1 MATKKR
7 TKRRGPKRR
16 ASNKSMKRMSR
27 KTAKRS
33 GKKNSGKK
41 KSGKKRSGKK
51 NAFFSLM
58 LKAKKSGAPSFVY
71 NGDTY
76 WQKKK
81 GPLIFYAK
89 K

>member
-16 ASNKSMKRMSR
+16 ASKKSMKRMSR
-27 KTAKRS
+27 KTTKR
-33 GKKNSGKK
+33 
-41 KSGKKRSGKK
+41 SGKKRSGKK

-58 LKAKKSGAPSFVY
+58 LKAKKSDAPSFVY
-71 NGDTY
+71 NGATY